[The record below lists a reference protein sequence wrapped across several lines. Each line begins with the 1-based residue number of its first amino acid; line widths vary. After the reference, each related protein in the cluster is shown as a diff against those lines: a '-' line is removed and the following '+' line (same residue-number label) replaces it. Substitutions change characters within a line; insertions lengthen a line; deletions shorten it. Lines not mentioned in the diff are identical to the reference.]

1 MVNCPVVTMQD
12 GSVHRLSRNLWAEK
26 VVEQINAARG
36 TGKHTLIALELDRTP
51 TGQMIYIDPD
61 CVQSVVDDR

>member
-1 MVNCPVVTMQD
+1 MNCPIVTMRD

-36 TGKHTLIALELDRTP
+36 TGKLIALETDRTP
-51 TGQMIYIDPD
+51 TGQMVWIDPD
-61 CVQSVVDDR
+61 LVVSVIDDR